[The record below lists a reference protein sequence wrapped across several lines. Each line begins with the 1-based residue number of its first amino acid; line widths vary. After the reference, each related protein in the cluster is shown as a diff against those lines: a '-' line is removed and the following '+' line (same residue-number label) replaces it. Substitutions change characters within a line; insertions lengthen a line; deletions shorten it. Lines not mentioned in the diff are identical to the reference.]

1 MGLKR
6 LSLKAKFIGAFV
18 GFTVLFAA
26 IFGGIAAYR
35 MAYELDEQF
44 VERAESLAEHIAAEA
59 ERTIALGGPQTLSA
73 MLEGIVGEH
82 VLYAQIVQTRAFLG
96 TEEVRVE
103 PPIVLAEKKQSALEL
118 PPEGA
123 TGLERGRLPDGT
135 AFLDLKRPWKLGY
148 VRLGISLEY
157 IADEVRL
164 DLWIVAG
171 VSAALVLLGTLSA
184 FWLYR
189 SILSPLEQL
198 ALSVRAFG
206 RGDFRARAKL
216 RTHRELE
223 ALAHE
228 FNRMADSIVQMKEE
242 LERSSRAKSEFL
254 TIMGHELRTPL
265 NALLGHAQLLGEQ
278 LEGTLNTAQRERLA
292 AILRAGEHLSEL
304 LENVLRFAKLE
315 MGQERLVREPCDV
328 TTVVQEALS
337 SVQALAAQKGIELRF
352 QPIESVQIRADRT
365 KLRQI
370 LINLLTNGIKY
381 TDRGFVEVR
390 VERYDSAVRFT
401 VRDSGRGIA
410 PEDQS
415 QLFQPFTRLSRTRSS
430 EGLGLGL
437 AIVKRYVEM
446 HGGQVWVESQVG
458 QGSAFSFT
466 IPYEDLDR

>member
-6 LSLKAKFIGAFV
+6 LSLKARFIGAFV
-18 GFTVLFAA
+18 GFTVLFAV

-59 ERTIALGGPQTLSA
+59 ERTIALGGPQNLSA

-118 PPEGA
+118 PPEGS

-189 SILSPLEQL
+189 SILTTWPDGKGNCP
-198 ALSVRAFG
+198 G
-206 RGDFRARAKL
+206 RYHGDP
-216 RTHRELE
+216 H
-223 ALAHE
+223 
-228 FNRMADSIVQMKEE
+228 IP
-242 LERSSRAKSEFL
+242 RSS
-254 TIMGHELRTPL
+254 
-265 NALLGHAQLLGEQ
+265 
-278 LEGTLNTAQRERLA
+278 
-292 AILRAGEHLSEL
+292 
-304 LENVLRFAKLE
+304 
-315 MGQERLVREPCDV
+315 
-328 TTVVQEALS
+328 
-337 SVQALAAQKGIELRF
+337 
-352 QPIESVQIRADRT
+352 
-365 KLRQI
+365 
-370 LINLLTNGIKY
+370 
-381 TDRGFVEVR
+381 
-390 VERYDSAVRFT
+390 
-401 VRDSGRGIA
+401 
-410 PEDQS
+410 
-415 QLFQPFTRLSRTRSS
+415 
-430 EGLGLGL
+430 
-437 AIVKRYVEM
+437 
-446 HGGQVWVESQVG
+446 
-458 QGSAFSFT
+458 
-466 IPYEDLDR
+466 